1 MQVGSPSTSEPS
13 FHYGGSYLLNAIQAI
28 QEQDNAAGGPW
39 DELRQYLKAGAEQTT
54 DIIGWWGV
62 SPL

>member
-28 QEQDNAAGGPW
+28 QEQDNAAGGPQ

-54 DIIGWWGV
+54 DIIGW
-62 SPL
+62 